1 MDTAALNDWYR
12 QHHRT
17 LPWRETRD
25 PYRIWLS
32 EVILQQTR
40 VAQGLEYYERF
51 VARFPTVAALAAADE
66 DEVLRLWQGLGYYSR
81 ARNLHA
87 AAREVVSRYSGLF
100 PTAYNELRTLKGIGD
115 YTAAAIASFATD
127 APHAVV
133 DGNVYRLLSR
143 LLDIDTPIDTTAG
156 KKQFATA
163 ADTLLQEYLSSPG
176 HAGAGSYN
184 QAVMELGALVC
195 TPRNPNCDQC
205 PLSSNCLALKN
216 GTADRRPV
224 KKGKAVQTP
233 RYFHYLHLTD
243 PCGRTVIHRRA
254 DNDIWHGLYEFPLV
268 ETATDTEIDPGVL
281 PLAATWRSTI
291 RMPRHILSHRIIHA
305 TFHRIET
312 DDLTALPI
320 PEDWIVIP
328 SEHLG
333 DYAIARLTELYLARI
348 ATTPTDLR

>member
-1 MDTAALNDWYR
+1 MHKRD
-12 QHHRT
+12 
-17 LPWRETRD
+17 LPWRKTRD
-25 PYRIWLS
+25 PYRIWIS
-32 EVILQQTR
+32 ETILQQTR
-40 VAQGLEYYERF
+40 VAQGLPYYERF
-51 VARFPTVAALAAADE
+51 LERFPSVRELALAE
-66 DEVLRLWQGLGYYSR
+66 ESEVLKLWQGLGYYSR
-81 ARNLHA
+81 ARNLHKA
-87 AAREVVSRYSGLF
+87 AIIIHEKYHDRFPADYSLIRDL
-100 PTAYNELRTLKGIGD
+100 PGIGD

-133 DGNVYRLLSR
+133 DGKVYRLLSR

-254 DNDIWHGLYEFPLV
+254 GNDIWHGLYEFPLV
-268 ETATDTEIDPGVL
+268 ETATDTEIYPDVL
-281 PLAATWRSTI
+281 PFAATWRSTI
-291 RMPRHILSHRIIHA
+291 RMPRHLLSHRIIHA

-328 SEHLG
+328 SDHLG

-348 ATTPTDLR
+348 ATTADPR